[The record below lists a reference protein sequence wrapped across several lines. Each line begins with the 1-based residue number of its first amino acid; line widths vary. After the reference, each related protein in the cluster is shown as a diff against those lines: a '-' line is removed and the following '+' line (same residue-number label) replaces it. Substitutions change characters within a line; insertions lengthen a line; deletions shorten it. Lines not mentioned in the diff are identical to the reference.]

1 MALKNAARA
10 VGEQSRGDG
19 AHRLHGY
26 VGTVTSQA
34 GAARPGEPSA
44 SQLLAGAAGS
54 GGRQCE

>member
-34 GAARPGEPSA
+34 GAARPGQPSA
-44 SQLLAGAAGS
+44 SQLLTGS

>member
-19 AHRLHGY
+19 AHGLHGY
-26 VGTVTSQA
+26 VGTVTFQE
-34 GAARPGEPSA
+34 GTARPGQPSA
-44 SQLLAGAAGS
+44 SQLLAGS

>member
-19 AHRLHGY
+19 AHGLVGHGY
-26 VGTVTSQA
+26 VGTVTFQE
-34 GAARPGEPSA
+34 GTARPGQPSA
-44 SQLLAGAAGS
+44 SQLLAGS